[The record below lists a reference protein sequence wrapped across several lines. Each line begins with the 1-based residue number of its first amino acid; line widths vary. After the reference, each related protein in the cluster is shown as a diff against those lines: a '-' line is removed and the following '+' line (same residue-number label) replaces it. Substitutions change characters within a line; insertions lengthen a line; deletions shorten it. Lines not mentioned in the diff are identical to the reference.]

1 MSRYELEMRDESM
14 TDIGIHEGDTVVI
27 EYQTTA
33 KEGDIVVALIN
44 NEEAVLRRY
53 YPSGVLVELRPEN
66 LKWSTNVYPVNDV
79 QIQGKMVGIYRQ
91 Y

>member
-1 MSRYELEMRDESM
+1 M